1 MEERGCYSNV
11 NCEFMVKE
19 VNLGIINRS
28 NNPLPSYATE
38 GSSGMD
44 IRAWIEDKSTIVLK
58 PGERKL
64 IHTGLHFNIPEG
76 LEVQIRARSGLA
88 LKHGICLA
96 NGIATIDSDYTG
108 EIGVILINLGQE
120 DFVIN
125 SGDRIA
131 QAVVASYVRA
141 VLYQCDKLK
150 STDRGSGGFGHTGK
164 N

>member
-1 MEERGCYSNV
+1 MMEGNYSSV

-19 VNLGIINRS
+19 VNLGIMNLS
-28 NNPLPSYATE
+28 DNPLPSYATE

-64 IHTGLHFNIPEG
+64 IHTGLYFNIPEG
-76 LEVQIRARSGLA
+76 LEVQLRARSGLA
-88 LKHGICLA
+88 FKYGICLS

-108 EIGVILINLGQE
+108 EIGVLLTNLGE
-120 DFVIN
+120 NDFIIN

-141 VLYQCDKLK
+141 VVHQCDKLK
-150 STDRGSGGFGHTGK
+150 STDRGSGGFGHTEK